1 MILFLLDNHCLCCD
15 FIHSFLISVLNSV
28 WVWPL
33 SLCTELLGGEN
44 STACFSF
51 CRGIFKLLVKFQLE
65 NKDNPSYAGA
75 HSHSAFMSPFSSAVC
90 NHSLSSVQDCHSRIS
105 TSDVERHSWW
115 TLTSRWGLSWQSSE
129 TTNWYGH
136 ARWTSTLQFPNSHSL
151 SVCSTWGLSHLF
163 ALLQGADGVEYLI
176 VAVDASTLMDFLEN
190 EEGDWVDE
198 TSDLWIISSR
208 RCAAAHS
215 YIGIRCEPQGSEQFK
230 L

>member
-1 MILFLLDNHCLCCD
+1 MF
-15 FIHSFLISVLNSV
+15 
-28 WVWPL
+28 WVWRL
-33 SLCTELLGGEN
+33 SLCTELLGKKN
-44 STACFSF
+44 LITDCFSF

-75 HSHSAFMSPFSSAVC
+75 HSHSAFMPTFSSAVC

-115 TLTSRWGLSWQSSE
+115 TLTSRWGLSWPSSE

-136 ARWTSTLQFPNSHSL
+136 ARWTSTLEFPNSHSL
-151 SVCSTWGLSHLF
+151 SVCSTWCLSHLF

-208 RCAAAHS
+208 RCAAAQLHLNKMWAP
-215 YIGIRCEPQGSEQFK
+215 GFCTV
-230 L
+230 